1 MCLNNALQC
10 EVWIRGG
17 RETSEDHKTRS
28 VSPHARGEFV
38 CMLLCLVALG
48 MLGSAL
54 QHSSSSTHQLQFHEL
69 VAPHLPLDSPSP
81 CRISRI
87 TPSPRPLSPPKS
99 ARRPKRS
106 PGVDPSAAWSPEPLG
121 SQRTGHQAEGQT
133 MRRVLGAMGVVG
145 GAGVVWGWCRSWLP
159 VMVVTIC

>member
-87 TPSPRPLSPPKS
+87 TPSPRPLL
-99 ARRPKRS
+99 RNRPGGRS
-106 PGVDPSAAWSPEPLG
+106 GRPGSIHQRHGLRSLLG
-121 SQRTGHQAEGQT
+121 HNGPVTK
-133 MRRVLGAMGVVG
+133 RRVKRCGGFWGRWVLWVVPELSGG
-145 GAGVVWGWCRSWLP
+145 GAGVGSQ
-159 VMVVTIC
+159 